1 MAISAISS
9 GMAAVQRQ
17 SVAMDRAAE
26 KIGRASSSDVSE
38 VPQTHEQAEAIG
50 AQESGL
56 VDGTVELMV
65 AKRMFTAALKM
76 AQSANEGIMEALR
89 IGNYEAVGA
98 A

>member
-26 KIGRASSSDVSE
+26 KIARAASSDVSD
-38 VPQTHEQAEAIG
+38 VAQTQEQADAIG
-50 AQESGL
+50 AQESGV

-89 IGNYEAVGA
+89 IGNYDAVGA